1 MTHGIVCA
9 AQPEAAEA
17 GALALKAGGNAIDA
31 AIACAITQ
39 GVVDPLMTGIG
50 GVGSAL
56 VHDAKTGRTENINFL
71 GVAPPQRA
79 KTCGK
84 TPSRVRRRMPSGSS

>member
-17 GALALKAGGNAIDA
+17 GALVLKAGGNAIDA

-39 GVVDPLMTGIG
+39 GVVDPLMTCLLYT
-50 GVGSAL
+50 SPSPR
-56 VHDAKTGRTENINFL
+56 DA
-71 GVAPPQRA
+71 
-79 KTCGK
+79 
-84 TPSRVRRRMPSGSS
+84 

>member
-17 GALALKAGGNAIDA
+17 GALPLKEGGNAIDA

-56 VHDAKTGRTENINFL
+56 GHDAKPGRPENITFL
-71 GVAPPQRA
+71 GVAPAAARA
-79 KTCGK
+79 WAAGLG
-84 TPSRVRRRMPSGSS
+84 VLGGLA

>member
-17 GALALKAGGNAIDA
+17 GALVLKAGGNAVDA
-31 AIACAITQ
+31 AIACAVTQ

-56 VHDAKTGRTENINFL
+56 VHDAKSGKTENINFL
-71 GVAPPQRA
+71 GCLLY
-79 KTCGK
+79 TS
-84 TPSRVRRRMPSGSS
+84 PSPRD